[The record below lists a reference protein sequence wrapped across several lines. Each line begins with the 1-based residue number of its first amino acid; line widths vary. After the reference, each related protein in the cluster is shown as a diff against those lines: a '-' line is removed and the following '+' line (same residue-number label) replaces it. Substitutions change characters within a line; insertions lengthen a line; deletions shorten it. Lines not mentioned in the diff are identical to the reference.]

1 MYKVVFRNSAGQE
14 REIGTGENK
23 QDVLAIIN
31 QFLRDHNFK
40 SYYKR
45 TWKEGPDTWI
55 DVGSHTEFFIVR
67 EE

>member
-1 MYKVVFRNSAGQE
+1 MYKVFFRNSAGRE
-14 REIGTGENK
+14 REVGSAADKKE
-23 QDVLAIIN
+23 VLAIID
-31 QFLRDHNFK
+31 QFLYEHNFK